1 MRLRLLAVV
10 VNTDN
15 FVSSVELFEG
25 LHEAVEINLAG
36 EGFGFDYFVAI
47 SFFTEQV
54 ASDLFYCDGHC
65 FVFQK
70 VVLCFR
76 LRLSDGGSLFRYR
89 NRINTMYNLF
99 RKNSAD
105 NRKGPKTLGKP

>member
-1 MRLRLLAVV
+1 M
-10 VNTDN
+10 NTDN

-36 EGFGFDYFVAI
+36 EGFGFNYFVAI
-47 SFFTEQV
+47 SFFTKQV

-76 LRLSDGGSLFRYR
+76 LRLSDGEVYSDIGIESTPCAIYSE
-89 NRINTMYNLF
+89 RIL
-99 RKNSAD
+99 RIIA
-105 NRKGPKTLGKP
+105 KGQKTLGKP